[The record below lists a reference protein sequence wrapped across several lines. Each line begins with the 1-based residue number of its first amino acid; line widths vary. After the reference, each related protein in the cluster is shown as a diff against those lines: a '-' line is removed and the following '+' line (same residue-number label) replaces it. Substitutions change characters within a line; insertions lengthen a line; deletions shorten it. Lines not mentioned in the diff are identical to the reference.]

1 MNFLSQKTFLL
12 SLSRK
17 FLKKVSKVR
26 SSTPVLSY
34 VTPSSSHFSHT
45 LEAVIDLRKK
55 YVFIL
60 NPLNIFNFEVS
71 NSIPGNIILNIFII
85 VLNIYLPKYKINI
98 MSNYSDNESEYSDSA
113 TTVSF
118 YPMELFDEKTSQYIT
133 VTRSSHYFDFEEDSD
148 NDTVVSLYE
157 FNEEDERNN
166 THISVVS
173 FVIILLALILPYLY

>member
-1 MNFLSQKTFLL
+1 
-12 SLSRK
+12 
-17 FLKKVSKVR
+17 
-26 SSTPVLSY
+26 
-34 VTPSSSHFSHT
+34 
-45 LEAVIDLRKK
+45 
-55 YVFIL
+55 
-60 NPLNIFNFEVS
+60 
-71 NSIPGNIILNIFII
+71 
-85 VLNIYLPKYKINI
+85 